1 MKFSVVKESSRA
13 GFVYIGESVRQD
25 GSIKLYVGM
34 TSRPVYERV
43 AEHQKNIDKEKR
55 KTWCG
60 QGKSFKLLGYIF
72 TEDRFKF
79 EREIKNCS
87 VKKKRDLAFKW
98 TMERIKG
105 SK

>member
-1 MKFSVVKESSRA
+1 MVKVASRA
-13 GFVYIGESVRQD
+13 GFVYVGESVRQD
-25 GSIKLYVGM
+25 GSTKLYVGM
-34 TSRPVYERV
+34 TSRPVHERV
-43 AEHQKNIDKEKR
+43 SEHQKNIEKGNR

-79 EREIKNCS
+79 EREIKKCS
-87 VKKKRDLAFKW
+87 VKKKQDLAFKW